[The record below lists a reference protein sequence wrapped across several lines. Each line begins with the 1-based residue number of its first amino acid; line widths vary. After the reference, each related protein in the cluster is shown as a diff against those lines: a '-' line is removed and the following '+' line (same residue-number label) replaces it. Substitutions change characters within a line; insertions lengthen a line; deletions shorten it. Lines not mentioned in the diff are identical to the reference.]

1 MSDTPSIDDLE
12 AAAREA
18 KDAYRADPSE
28 ENRAAHRAAAHALTA
43 AREQRRGSTVITP
56 QPVSA
61 AAAASE
67 IGG

>member
-28 ENRAAHRAAAHALTA
+28 ENRAAHRAAAQALPA
-43 AREQRRGSTVITP
+43 AREQRRGSTVVTP
-56 QPVSA
+56 QPVAAQA
-61 AAAASE
+61 AAAQ